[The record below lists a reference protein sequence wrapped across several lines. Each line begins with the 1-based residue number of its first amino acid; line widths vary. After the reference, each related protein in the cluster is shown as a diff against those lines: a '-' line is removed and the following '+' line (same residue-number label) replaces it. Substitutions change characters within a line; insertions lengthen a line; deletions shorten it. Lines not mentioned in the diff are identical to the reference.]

1 MSFLSILDPSR
12 RDAIVNE
19 YLATVKRLQKRD
31 LAEKEHDVLSLRNA
45 EKALEPM
52 IRSNEKS
59 TERLAS
65 ELGPIKEEIKS
76 LNSRFD
82 NNTTQSSSQ
91 DAGVIEEKEEKEV
104 KKEPNIVQRYFASIP
119 KKQIDQYF
127 GVVMDGDRYKMG
139 NKYVQIVDLKD
150 LLVDDK
156 KYAGTI
162 GLWSLIMKKSP
173 SHYSQADLESY
184 HELVNQTNVLT
195 HPNSLTS
202 TSRLKRTK
210 KWKEILSKFDTVGES
225 VQGSGIVQFLPRDI
239 KGLEQR
245 LNILLGEYRAGNRSC
260 IIRNEIVSILDELL
274 RRKRLSKREYQEING
289 FLGEC

>member
-1 MSFLSILDPSR
+1 MLFLSILDPSR
-12 RDAIVNE
+12 RDAIINE

-91 DAGVIEEKEEKEV
+91 DEEKEEKEV
-104 KKEPNIVQRYFASIP
+104 KKEPNIVQRYFVSIP

-162 GLWSLIMKKSP
+162 GLWSLIMKK
-173 SHYSQADLESY
+173 ALC
-184 HELVNQTNVLT
+184 TT
-195 HPNSLTS
+195 H
-202 TSRLKRTK
+202 KR
-210 KWKEILSKFDTVGES
+210 ILRV
-225 VQGSGIVQFLPRDI
+225 IM
-239 KGLEQR
+239 
-245 LNILLGEYRAGNRSC
+245 N
-260 IIRNEIVSILDELL
+260 
-274 RRKRLSKREYQEING
+274 
-289 FLGEC
+289 

>member
-1 MSFLSILDPSR
+1 MVS
-12 RDAIVNE
+12 
-19 YLATVKRLQKRD
+19 YY
-31 LAEKEHDVLSLRNA
+31 
-45 EKALEPM
+45 
-52 IRSNEKS
+52 EKS
-59 TERLAS
+59 PL
-65 ELGPIKEEIKS
+65 
-76 LNSRFD
+76 
-82 NNTTQSSSQ
+82 
-91 DAGVIEEKEEKEV
+91 
-104 KKEPNIVQRYFASIP
+104 
-119 KKQIDQYF
+119 
-127 GVVMDGDRYKMG
+127 
-139 NKYVQIVDLKD
+139 
-150 LLVDDK
+150 
-156 KYAGTI
+156 
-162 GLWSLIMKKSP
+162 
-173 SHYSQADLESY
+173 HYSQADLESY